1 MTIAQDANAIFAELT
16 EDIGI
21 EIPEI
26 DISGEDFEFP
36 FGKDSDSALYKEV
49 QPLDLCALTDGTVDG
64 NGAFDKVMQGIKAHL
79 LEEFKGNRITG
90 GEYTKAYIAM
100 VEAGLANGVAFL
112 LGKDRAFWEA
122 QRAQIDAFRAR
133 VELETSKAQLAL
145 VSFQAKTAE
154 AQYALAKMQ
163 ALGASVEVET
173 GKYRLDNM
181 LPVEKDLL
189 DGQKELQ
196 VLQIEGQNYTNQQL
210 IYTVENLLPQQL
222 LLLIEQT
229 QVQRA
234 QTLDTRADGS
244 TVVGLLGKQKA
255 LYSQQIISYERDVE
269 LKFMKNYLDAW
280 ITQKTVDDGLAPP
293 NQFTNTFIDS
303 IFAAGR
309 IKVGL

>member
-1 MTIAQDANAIFAELT
+1 MTIAQDANAIFQELT

-163 ALGASVEVET
+163 ALGASIEVET

-222 LLLIEQT
+222 LPPKRRRPALPP
-229 QVQRA
+229 
-234 QTLDTRADGS
+234 
-244 TVVGLLGKQKA
+244 A
-255 LYSQQIISYERDVE
+255 LYAVSPKPPER
-269 LKFMKNYLDAW
+269 LRSWSPAR
-280 ITQKTVDDGLAPP
+280 QA
-293 NQFTNTFIDS
+293 
-303 IFAAGR
+303 AAGR
-309 IKVGL
+309 RRLMRRRPGTAAWSARNSTAAATPSDRRTALPPQ